1 MKLTCLSEKFKQAI
15 VYAERVAAR
24 STTLPIL
31 KNVLLRAKD
40 NKLFVEATNLEI
52 GLSIVMNAKV
62 DKEGECTIPSK
73 ILSSFVSHGI
83 IDGNVSMELT
93 ENGIIFESG
102 TDRTVIKSMDTESF
116 PLLPKKTET
125 KTITMNPK
133 LLKKALEQTVFSAS
147 VSETRP
153 ELTGIFVS
161 FDADQVRFAA
171 TDSFRLAESI
181 IKFTEKPE
189 DYDYYH
195 QTIKSI
201 IIPKNTIHELLRIMT
216 SAITIT
222 VQENQIFFESEG
234 LLLISR
240 LIEGTYPDYEQI
252 MPQNP
257 VTDLVLEKKDFLHA
271 VKTSSIFSSEK
282 TSEIVLEIIDKKG
295 VVSAMSTEYGSHL
308 TDLHKANI
316 VGTDQRIVFN
326 PRFIMDGI
334 SQIDNDVVKISLT
347 NEQAPILISAIEV
360 SSDIDT
366 LFRYIVMPVRST

>member
-15 VYAERVAAR
+15 TYAERVAAR

-31 KNVLLRAKD
+31 KNILLRVKD
-40 NKLFVEATNLEI
+40 NKLFIEATNLEI

-62 DKEGECTIPSK
+62 EKEGECTVPSK
-73 ILSSFVSHGI
+73 ILSNFVSHGI

-93 ENGIIFESG
+93 EHGIIFESG

-116 PLLPKKTET
+116 PILPKKNET
-125 KTITMNPK
+125 KNITVNPT
-133 LLKKALEQTVFSAS
+133 LLKKAFEETVFSAS

-153 ELTGIFVS
+153 ELTGIFIS
-161 FDADQVRFAA
+161 FDESQMRFAA

-181 IKFTEKPE
+181 IKFTDRPP
-189 DYDYYH
+189 DYDYYYH
-195 QTIKSI
+195 TIKSI
-201 IIPKNTIHELLRIMT
+201 IIPKNTIHELLRIMDE
-216 SAITIT
+216 AITIT
-222 VQENQIFFESEG
+222 VQENQIFFESNG

-257 VTDLVLEKKDFLHA
+257 VTDIKLKKDDFLHA
-271 VKTSSIFSSEK
+271 VKTSSIFSNEK

-308 TDLHKANI
+308 TELHNASI
-316 VGTDQRIVFN
+316 TGIDQKIVFN
-326 PRFIMDGI
+326 PRFILDGI
-334 SQIDNDVVKISLT
+334 TQINDEEIIISLT
-347 NEQAPILISAIEV
+347 NEQSPILISSTKTAEEFEP
-360 SSDIDT
+360 S
-366 LFRYIVMPVRST
+366 FRYIVMPVRST